1 MDAETKVDKCGACIW
16 YVETKV
22 DKCETCIW
30 EDEDYECIIENN
42 PCSCEDYE
50 ERHEPAC
57 AGDY

>member
-1 MDAETKVDKCGACIW
+1 MDA
-16 YVETKV
+16 ETKV

-30 EDEDYECIIENN
+30 EDEDYECIIGNN